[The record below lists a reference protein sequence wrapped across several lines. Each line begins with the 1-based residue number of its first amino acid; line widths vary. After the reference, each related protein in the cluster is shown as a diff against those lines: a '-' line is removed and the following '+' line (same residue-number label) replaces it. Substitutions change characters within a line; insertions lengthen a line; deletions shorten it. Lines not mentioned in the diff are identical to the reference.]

1 MPSTWSSF
9 PWPLVALVAVAL
21 VLVEDS
27 ADVLDNVE
35 SQEGTA
41 PS

>member
-1 MPSTWSSF
+1 
-9 PWPLVALVAVAL
+9 VAL

-35 SQEGTA
+35 SREGTA

>member
-1 MPSTWSSF
+1 VPAG
-9 PWPLVALVAVAL
+9 VAM

-27 ADVLDNVE
+27 ADVLDNVQ